1 MNPKARVG
9 HEMTESL
16 DRLKRL
22 IDECSNEERA
32 AVLEY
37 VKSRLPQHPLE
48 QEWGVGADII
58 LSAIS
63 RSSDLTKRGVRGII
77 AEAIFERHVLAGLRD
92 WEAEAF
98 IGNPA
103 YDFLIR
109 SKAQKNRQVRIQ
121 VKLQRMERQQPMLA
135 PKRRFPGE
143 DMYVVEVQKTRGGI
157 DLQTNEQTR
166 PYRFGDFDIL
176 AVNMHPS
183 TRDWN
188 RFLFT
193 PANWLLPRVG
203 NVALINIFQPV
214 PLVGNDR
221 WADRLEQCLEWLAS
235 GDQKRIFEIAED
247 PSPEGGKGVKNGR
260 TKRR

>member
-1 MNPKARVG
+1 
-9 HEMTESL
+9 MTESL
-16 DRLKRL
+16 DNLKRL
-22 IDECSNEERA
+22 IDECSNEQRA
-32 AVLEY
+32 IILEY
-37 VKSRLPQHPLE
+37 LKGRFPQHPLE

-77 AEAIFERHVLAGLRD
+77 AEAIFEKHVLTGLRG
-92 WEAEAF
+92 WEASAF
-98 IGNPA
+98 TGNPT
-103 YDFLIR
+103 YDFLI
-109 SKAQKNRQVRIQ
+109 SPKARKGQQVRIQ
-121 VKLQRMERQQPMLA
+121 VKLQRMERQRPMLA

-143 DMYVVEVQKTRGGI
+143 DMYLVEVQKTRGGI

-193 PANWLLPRVG
+193 PANWLLPRAE
-203 NVALINIFQPV
+203 NAALINIFQPV
-214 PLVGNDR
+214 PLIATNC
-221 WADRLEQCLEWLAS
+221 WTDRLEQCLQWFAS
-235 GDQKRIFEIAED
+235 REQKRIFEVAEE
-247 PSPEGGKGVKNGR
+247 PSRARKSKAKKN
-260 TKRR
+260 KRAKRQR

>member
-1 MNPKARVG
+1 
-9 HEMTESL
+9 MTESL
-16 DRLKRL
+16 DNLKRL
-22 IDECSNEERA
+22 IDECSNEQRA
-32 AVLEY
+32 LILEY
-37 VKSRLPQHPLE
+37 LKSRLPQHPLE

-77 AEAIFERHVLAGLRD
+77 AEAIFERHVLTGLRD
-92 WEAEAF
+92 WEASAF
-98 IGNPA
+98 TGNPT

-109 SKAQKNRQVRIQ
+109 SKSQKDRQVRIQ
-121 VKLQRMERQQPMLA
+121 VKLQRMERQRPMLA

-143 DMYVVEVQKTRGGI
+143 DMYLVEVQKTRGGI

-193 PANWLLPRVG
+193 PANWLLPRAE
-203 NVALINIFQPV
+203 NAALINIFQPI
-214 PLVGNDR
+214 PLVANDC
-221 WADRLEQCLEWLAS
+221 WTDRLEQCLQWLAS
-235 GDQKRIFEIAED
+235 REQRRIFEIVED
-247 PSPEGGKGVKNGR
+247 PSPPRGEKAKGKR
-260 TKRR
+260 AKRRR

>member
-1 MNPKARVG
+1 
-9 HEMTESL
+9 MTESL
-16 DRLKRL
+16 DNLKRL
-22 IDECSNEERA
+22 IDECSNEQRA
-32 AVLEY
+32 LILEY
-37 VKSRLPQHPLE
+37 LKSRLPQHPLE

-77 AEAIFERHVLAGLRD
+77 AEAIFERHVLTGLRD
-92 WEAEAF
+92 WEASAF
-98 IGNPA
+98 TGNPT

-109 SKAQKNRQVRIQ
+109 SKSQKDRQVRIQ
-121 VKLQRMERQQPMLA
+121 VKLQRMERQRPMLA

-143 DMYVVEVQKTRGGI
+143 DMYLVEVQKTRGGI

-193 PANWLLPRVG
+193 PANWLLPRAE
-203 NVALINIFQPV
+203 NAALINIFQPI
-214 PLVGNDR
+214 PLVANDC
-221 WADRLEQCLEWLAS
+221 WTDRLEQCLQWLAS
-235 GDQKRIFEIAED
+235 REQRRIFEIVED
-247 PSPEGGKGVKNGR
+247 PSPPRGEKAKSKR
-260 TKRR
+260 AKRRR